1 MTESTPSKPR
11 LKELMDALYHKVAD
25 RWELIGVFL
34 EISRGTLAGIAEK
47 CRDDPHRCLV
57 KMLDTW
63 LEQIHPPASW
73 AAMIEAVEFLGEE
86 QLGRDLK
93 EKYMHVIASSVAV
106 QQSQHSHISSL

>member
-1 MTESTPSKPR
+1 MSYNNVGLNSQSGGVTDNALRKPR
-11 LKELMDALYHKVAD
+11 LKDLMNALYHKVAD

-34 EISRGTLAGIAEK
+34 EISRGTLAGIAER

-73 AAMIEAVEFLGEE
+73 ANVIEAVEFLGEE
-86 QLGRDLK
+86 QLGKELRD
-93 EKYMHVIASSVAV
+93 KYM
-106 QQSQHSHISSL
+106 Q